1 MWRYGLPL
9 LMFLALAVLLYSG
22 LGKDTH
28 LVPSPLINKPAPLFS
43 LPDLLDPTRKVE
55 NAALKGKPYL
65 LNVWASWCAACRQ
78 EHPVLMRFAAEKR
91 LTLVG
96 FNWKDAPADALAVIR
111 TTGNPYDLIASD
123 EVGRV
128 GIDFGVYG
136 APESFLIDA
145 DGKIL
150 YKHVGPL
157 DQDSIRSKILPL
169 LPPGC
174 QP

>member
-1 MWRYGLPL
+1 MWRYVLPL
-9 LMFLALAVLLYSG
+9 MMFLALAVLLYSG

-43 LPDLLDPTRKVE
+43 LPDLLDPTHKIE

-78 EHPVLMRFAAEKR
+78 EHPELMRFAAEKR
-91 LTLVG
+91 LILVG
-96 FNWKDAPADALAVIR
+96 FNWKDTPADALAVIQK
-111 TTGNPYDLIASD
+111 TGNPYDLIATD

-136 APESFLIDA
+136 APESFLVDA
-145 DGKIL
+145 EGKIL
-150 YKHVGPL
+150 YKHIGPL
-157 DQDSIRSKILPL
+157 DRDSIRTEILSRL
-169 LPPGC
+169 QPGA